1 MSEIV
6 VVQGYAGS
14 GKSTH
19 SEHFSQNR
27 YNGEAIVHVSAGTR
41 LRAIRTGIED
51 SRHAAFI
58 NDPEAPSPL
67 PDEIVND
74 VIFENANPVRNG
86 LTLIDGY
93 PRHETGVGVFERSLR
108 RERHRLLGSVCLE
121 VTMNTS
127 VRRILSRGERDGERI
142 KGRDLADYA
151 RRRYRDDSTQTQR
164 AVQRLERI
172 APVERVDAN
181 ASVEEV
187 RERFYQAM
195 GRLGVQ
201 LDGM

>member
-6 VVQGYAGS
+6 VIQGYAGS

-27 YNGEAIVHVSAGTR
+27 YNNEAIAHVSAGTR
-41 LRAIRTGIED
+41 LRAIRTGIEG
-51 SRHAAFI
+51 SMHADFI
-58 NDPEAPSPL
+58 NNPDAPSPL

-74 VIFENANPVRNG
+74 VIFENANPTRSG

-93 PRHETGVGVFERSLR
+93 PRHESGVSVFEQAIR
-108 RERHRLLGSVCLE
+108 REQHRLLGTVCLE
-121 VTMNTS
+121 VSMGTS
-127 VRRILSRGERDGERI
+127 VERILNRGERDGERI

-164 AVQRLERI
+164 SVSRLERI
-172 APVERVDAN
+172 APVEHVDAN

-195 GRLGVQ
+195 GRIGIQ
-201 LDGM
+201 LDDM